1 MERQMALSARK
12 RVLNDHLR
20 ETRERL
26 LAVVAQ
32 LQPVD
37 WEKAV
42 QSTEGDWTA
51 KQALLH
57 IADAET
63 GQIRIGRAIAAGEPT
78 VPDDFDPNR
87 YNNRQVEKN
96 KDRQLGDI
104 LAGMTESR
112 EELLTFLADVPEA
125 ALDKRGRHPRG
136 DVLSLEEL
144 FYRVGEHE
152 ADHCV
157 EIRRAL
163 G

>member
-1 MERQMALSARK
+1 MTLSERK
-12 RVLNDHLR
+12 RVLNDHLD
-20 ETRERL
+20 ETR
-26 LAVVAQ
+26 AQ
-32 LQPVD
+32 LVQVIAQLRPVD
-37 WEKAV
+37 WAKAV

-57 IADAET
+57 IADAEP

-78 VPDDFDPNR
+78 VPDDFDPHR

-96 KDRQLGDI
+96 KDRELVEI
-104 LAGMTESR
+104 LDGMERSR
-112 EELLTFLADVPEA
+112 EELLAFLADVPET

-163 G
+163 A

>member
-1 MERQMALSARK
+1 MSLSERK
-12 RVLNDHLR
+12 RVLNDHLS
-20 ETRERL
+20 ETRGQL
-26 LAVVAQ
+26 FQVIAQ
-32 LQPVD
+32 LQPGD
-37 WEKAV
+37 WAKAV

-57 IADAET
+57 IADAES

-96 KDRQLGDI
+96 RDRELTDI
-104 LAGMTESR
+104 LAGMKRSR
-112 EELLTFLADVPEA
+112 EELLAFLAEVPDD

-157 EIRRAL
+157 EIRRAVE
-163 G
+163 